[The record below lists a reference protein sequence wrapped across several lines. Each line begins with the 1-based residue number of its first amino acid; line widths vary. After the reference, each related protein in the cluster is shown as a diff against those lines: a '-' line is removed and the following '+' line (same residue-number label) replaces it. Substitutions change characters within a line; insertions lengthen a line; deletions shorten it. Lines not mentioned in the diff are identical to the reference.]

1 MHTHFATNAIRYVGT
16 VPLRVAGGES
26 GEVVEE
32 DVIRGVTYMWKQL
45 KQATKA
51 YVLFAPILFSLFYV
65 VPLARHAASSVLAL
79 LLVQVYLCLTV
90 HVCAC
95 VCV

>member
-32 DVIRGVTYMWKQL
+32 DVIRGVTYSEG
-45 KQATKA
+45 
-51 YVLFAPILFSLFYV
+51 F
-65 VPLARHAASSVLAL
+65 
-79 LLVQVYLCLTV
+79 
-90 HVCAC
+90 C
-95 VCV
+95 VGNQRGYAHERTMTQ

>member
-51 YVLFAPILFSLFYV
+51 YVMF
-65 VPLARHAASSVLAL
+65 AL
-79 LLVQVYLCLTV
+79 LSFFLCSTSCPSLATQNHLCLR
-90 HVCAC
+90 CF
-95 VCV
+95 